1 MPFLPK
7 IQLGKGMGRRKNMP
21 TEKEV
26 AGAKTVFLENY
37 ARLKPHLEALDDN
50 TVGTLARMMLD
61 AAEQVRRRAST

>member
-37 ARLKPHLEALDDN
+37 ARLKHIW
-50 TVGTLARMMLD
+50 RH
-61 AAEQVRRRAST
+61 